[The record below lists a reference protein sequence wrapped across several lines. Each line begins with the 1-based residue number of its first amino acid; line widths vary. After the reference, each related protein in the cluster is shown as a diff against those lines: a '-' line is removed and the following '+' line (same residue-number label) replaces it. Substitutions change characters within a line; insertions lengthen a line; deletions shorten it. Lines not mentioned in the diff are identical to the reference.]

1 LSSHTSR
8 YSHRGGHRPALGAV
22 GPGRPNITPKSKADD
37 VPGGDQSEY
46 REGGPTSSLPGR
58 NRNLRRSQLRRRT
71 GEKWPLIERSTP
83 NIVWLRRVRLCQRP
97 GDNAR
102 PLLDQPTAG
111 TTWTATYRGATFGP
125 SSRKFRQR
133 QQPKSPAAVRGQV
146 KQGKQTAENPA
157 SLLRIS
163 YACGSRAAGL
173 SLVRKGANGPGRH
186 TGLLRL
192 TPTMVD
198 AEIAASGS
206 PASSSDGAAGGA
218 EGRPLV
224 PAAMV
229 RGAAC
234 GLAPISLER
243 SGRAAWREPSCA
255 RSLHAVSALLRAAG
269 AF

>member
-1 LSSHTSR
+1 MRGR
-8 YSHRGGHRPALGAV
+8 YWTNRP
-22 GPGRPNITPKSKADD
+22 PGLH
-37 VPGGDQSEY
+37 GQ
-46 REGGPTSSLPGR
+46 
-58 NRNLRRSQLRRRT
+58 QRT
-71 GEKWPLIERSTP
+71 GVPHSAQDRPLIPVLVTDVKP
-83 NIVWLRRVRLCQRP
+83 IPC
-97 GDNAR
+97 
-102 PLLDQPTAG
+102 
-111 TTWTATYRGATFGP
+111 
-125 SSRKFRQR
+125 SRKLRQR